1 MAILEIID
9 TLPATTQDAIT
20 VFNER
25 YVAAAMRATAPG
37 WVDKFGDVIPLD
49 SPATVLPLSF
59 ISSKYVQARDKAGGP
74 LARGAE
80 KGVNM
85 NVAEFTAGT
94 EAPWLDLKTK
104 SFAYAEWLKMPA
116 IWQEEERQFRAEKVG
131 ELLNTGSGIG
141 SVCGWDDLAF
151 FHDSHLR
158 NPKDAGVGTF
168 DNLQATAKTC
178 LDVDNL
184 AAEMA
189 LQQQNSF
196 DVSGRYV
203 DTKADTVATGLTKAL
218 ILELYLAKT
227 LIANTAGTAGI
238 SNTVKL
244 SVEPIPQLSD
254 ADDWILIDSKRAA
267 RMPGWISGK
276 YDAGA
281 PFGLRIFDESSD
293 FFKETSRLKT
303 TSHIH
308 YAFTLMYPHAF
319 RLVRGA

>member
-25 YVAAAMRATAPG
+25 YIAAGMLGEAPG
-37 WVDKFGDVIPLD
+37 WVDKFGDTIPLD
-49 SPATVLPLSF
+49 SPATVFPLSF
-59 ISSKYVQARDKAGGP
+59 LAVKYVEARDKAGGP
-74 LARGAE
+74 LTQGAE
-80 KGVNM
+80 KGVSLN
-85 NVAEFTAGT
+85 ASEFTAGI

-104 SFAYAEWLKMPA
+104 SFAYRKWTDGPSEFKRAEA
-116 IWQEEERQFRAEKVG
+116 FFRAEKVG
-131 ELLNTGSGIG
+131 ALLNTGSGIG
-141 SVCGWDDLAF
+141 DVCGWDGLAF
-151 FHDSHLR
+151 FHDQHLK
-158 NPKDAGVGTF
+158 NPKDSAIGTF

-196 DVSGRYV
+196 DESGRRV
-203 DTKADTVATGLTKAL
+203 MTKADTVATGLTKAL

-227 LIANTAGTAGI
+227 LIANSAGTAGI

-244 SVEPIPQLSD
+244 AVEPIPELSD

-267 RMPGWISGK
+267 TMPGWVSGK
-276 YDAGA
+276 YDAGQ
-281 PFGLRIFDESSD
+281 PFGLRVFDESSD
-293 FFKETSRLKT
+293 FFKTFGKLKI
-303 TSHIH
+303 TSHIF
-308 YAFTLMYPHAF
+308 YAFGLMFPHAF